1 MATFLFRVFAPA
13 LLLIGSMHSL
23 SAQTIFALSGNTL
36 LSFQANNPAQVTSIN
51 PVSGIAPDMNLAG
64 LDCRP
69 ATGELYALA
78 YNNLSG
84 EARLYKINP
93 SNAAG
98 AAIGMAN
105 IQLQANMGK
114 IGFDFN
120 PTVDRIRVVGSNG
133 ANYRL
138 HPVTG
143 AVVATDGSLAFAT
156 TDPNAANAPNVGAC
170 AYTNSY
176 IGATATTLYNYDDS
190 LNVLLTQIP
199 PNNGTLNTIGIA
211 GISLALGDP
220 KLDLD
225 IYFDASTSLNWAYCV
240 ATPGGQTGSM
250 LYTVNLTSGLFTA
263 LAPLG
268 TLASIDDITVKI
280 DRSVPAEV
288 SGQLIY
294 CLSSMNN
301 ILSCDSEMPE
311 NVRNII
317 AVSGVAAGQVLVGMD
332 FRPATGECFALG
344 YNSMNGESRLYTI
357 NLQSGVASAVG
368 MMPFTL
374 DLGNGANVG
383 FDFNPTVDRIRVVA
397 GNNTNY
403 RLNPITGG
411 IAATDSNL
419 AFAIGDINQ
428 AIEPA
433 IGAAAYTNSYN
444 TASTTTLY
452 CFDEVLG
459 LLVTQIPPN
468 NGTLNTVG
476 LTGILPNTAD
486 PSCDMDIYYDFGTAT
501 NIAYCTANPGTG
513 MNDML
518 YSLNLSSGLATLK
531 GKIGLG
537 IAIRDIAIFP
547 DSLVSVAVKDVV
559 EANPNALSSFP
570 NPASAQFQ
578 VNFELAFAA
587 DTRILLTDIAGRVVR
602 SIELGKL
609 GAGRQ
614 QQSIDLS
621 EVTTGV
627 YFVQLY
633 LENKLQGMNKVIV
646 NK

>member
-1 MATFLFRVFAPA
+1 
-13 LLLIGSMHSL
+13 
-23 SAQTIFALSGNTL
+23 
-36 LSFQANNPAQVTSIN
+36 
-51 PVSGIAPDMNLAG
+51 
-64 LDCRP
+64 
-69 ATGELYALA
+69 
-78 YNNLSG
+78 
-84 EARLYKINP
+84 
-93 SNAAG
+93 
-98 AAIGMAN
+98 
-105 IQLQANMGK
+105 
-114 IGFDFN
+114 
-120 PTVDRIRVVGSNG
+120 
-133 ANYRL
+133 
-138 HPVTG
+138 
-143 AVVATDGSLAFAT
+143 
-156 TDPNAANAPNVGAC
+156 
-170 AYTNSY
+170 
-176 IGATATTLYNYDDS
+176 
-190 LNVLLTQIP
+190 
-199 PNNGTLNTIGIA
+199 
-211 GISLALGDP
+211 
-220 KLDLD
+220 
-225 IYFDASTSLNWAYCV
+225 
-240 ATPGGQTGSM
+240 
-250 LYTVNLTSGLFTA
+250 
-263 LAPLG
+263 
-268 TLASIDDITVKI
+268 
-280 DRSVPAEV
+280 
-288 SGQLIY
+288 
-294 CLSSMNN
+294 
-301 ILSCDSEMPE
+301 
-311 NVRNII
+311 
-317 AVSGVAAGQVLVGMD
+317 VAAGQVLVGMD

-344 YNSMNGESRLYTI
+344 YNSMNGDSRLYTI
-357 NLQSGVASAVG
+357 NLQSGAASAVG

-444 TASTTTLY
+444 TAATTTLY

-476 LTGILPNTAD
+476 LTGILPNMAD
-486 PSCDMDIYYDFGTAT
+486 PSCDMDIYYDFESAT

-518 YSLNLSSGLATLK
+518 YSLNLGTGMATVK

-547 DSLVSVAVKDVV
+547 DSLISVAVKDVV
-559 EANPNALSSFP
+559 QEDPNSLSCFP
-570 NPASAQFQ
+570 NPAVAQFQ
-578 VNFELAFAA
+578 VNFELALAA

-602 SIELGKL
+602 SVESGKL

-614 QQSIDLS
+614 QQTIDLT

-633 LENKLQGMNKVIV
+633 LDNKLQGINKVIV